1 MEKVL
6 EKKVVK
12 KVKPK
17 KVVKKFEVKQE
28 EPKVVKPA
36 KEDAIERLT
45 LLNGTLV
52 EKVQVLFSEINDL
65 KNRIDQVASRLGL

>member
-12 KVKPK
+12 KQ
-17 KVVKKFEVKQE
+17 VKKAVIKKEQ
-28 EPKVVKPA
+28 PKVIKPA
-36 KEDAIERLT
+36 KDEAIEKLT

-52 EKVQVLFSEINDL
+52 EKVQVLFGEIDDI
-65 KNRIDQVASRLGL
+65 KNRLDQVASRLGL

>member
-12 KVKPK
+12 KVQIK
-17 KVVKKFEVKQE
+17 KE
-28 EPKVVKPA
+28 EPKIVKSV
-36 KEDAIERLT
+36 KDDAIEKLT

-52 EKVQVLFSEINDL
+52 EKVQVLFGEIDDI
-65 KNRIDQVASRLGL
+65 KNRLDQVASRLGL

>member
-12 KVKPK
+12 KVQIK
-17 KVVKKFEVKQE
+17 KE
-28 EPKVVKPA
+28 EPKIVKSV
-36 KEDAIERLT
+36 KDDAIEKLT

>member
-12 KVKPK
+12 KVQIK
-17 KVVKKFEVKQE
+17 KEQ
-28 EPKVVKPA
+28 PKVIKPA
-36 KEDAIERLT
+36 KDDAIEKLT

-52 EKVQVLFSEINDL
+52 EKVQVLFGEIDSHNL
-65 KNRIDQVASRLGL
+65 RPPKIFPPK

>member
-6 EKKVVK
+6 K
-12 KVKPK
+12 K
-17 KVVKKFEVKQE
+17 KVVKKFEIKEE
-28 EPKVVKPA
+28 EPKVIKPA